1 MTGFGND
8 AQRQLAITLAG
19 SAAPTAI
26 GHQPLPMGPTGQ
38 NLAWPFSAGIW
49 LCVAVRAW

>member
-1 MTGFGND
+1 MAGQANGT
-8 AQRQLAITLAG
+8 QRQLAITLAW

-26 GHQPLPMGPTGQ
+26 GLQSLPLEPAGQ

-49 LCVAVRAW
+49 LCVAVSAW